1 MSAISDKLKKIGKN
15 MSKKIITLKLTED
28 EIKAIKDGCGEAYHV
43 VPDERDVGSWY
54 GQGYKHWQTA
64 YTKIRKVTGA

>member
-1 MSAISDKLKKIGKN
+1 

-64 YTKIRKVTGA
+64 YTKIMKAKDKGDEVHQ

>member
-28 EIKAIKDGCGEAYHV
+28 EIKAIQDGCEEAYTV
-43 VPDERDVGSWY
+43 VPDELDDEWY
-54 GQGYKHWQTA
+54 EQGYKHWQTA
-64 YTKIRKVTGA
+64 HTKIRKVTGA